1 MPEIDGS
8 LKDRSVVTSSVD
20 SELKAVPLDSANI
33 APARNIDKSCT
44 VVTIAEKTDNNCET
58 TNVIEKELS
67 ISTKANIKSNT
78 KEEQSRGPNVAIFW
92 HEECFLHK
100 IVDHPETPDRVA
112 VILSKLR
119 EHYPDDCFHEAPLV
133 TDEQILL
140 FHTTQHLRFLLR
152 LFVTS
157 ENAMKTMNREEIM
170 QPIDSDTVVMN
181 RTRRAAFRAAGST
194 IAAVD
199 AVYLPHDDVRYDRWY

>member
-133 TDEQILL
+133 TDQQILL
-140 FHTTQHLRFLLR
+140 FHTTNHLAFLQR
-152 LFVTS
+152 LFVAS
-157 ENAMKTMNREEIM
+157 ESALKAMKTEEII

-194 IAAVD
+194 VAAVD
-199 AVYLPHDDVRYDRWY
+199 AVYLSHNDIRYAT

>member
-1 MPEIDGS
+1 MSEVDGS
-8 LKDRSVVTSSVD
+8 LEDPCVVRSSVD

-33 APARNIDKSCT
+33 DPVQAIDKACT
-44 VVTIAEKTDNNCET
+44 LITSAEKTGDCSET
-58 TNVIEKELS
+58 TNIIEKEHS
-67 ISTKANIKSNT
+67 ISITSNTENNT
-78 KEEQSRGPNVAIFW
+78 KEEQNRGEKVAIFW

-100 IVDHPETPDRVA
+100 IVDHPEQPDRVA

-133 TDEQILL
+133 TDQQILL
-140 FHTTQHLRFLLR
+140 FHTTNHLAFLQR
-152 LFVTS
+152 LFVAS
-157 ENAMKTMNREEIM
+157 ESALKAMKTEEII

-194 IAAVD
+194 VAAVD
-199 AVYLPHDDVRYDRWY
+199 AVYLSHNDIRYAT